1 MNLEPTASSSSY
13 EDDSSSSE
21 EEETDSPVVKAS
33 LPVTTANSSSSEE
46 EEEETD
52 SESETEPVHDSK
64 DGSKPKIT
72 ANSLSDSPVVKPDS
86 SNKVEAPINT
96 ANSSSEEE
104 EEETDSES
112 ETEQEEVEA
121 VKPPPDS
128 SSKVPVPTANSSSE
142 EEEEETDSESETD
155 PVETSPKLETTEV
168 EADSP
173 AVKPPTDSNKVE
185 TTKKRSIETMDEG
198 GEAKRIKTDSGG
210 DDDDKKI
217 TVFQETKKNYF
228 QRVWTEED
236 EITVLQ
242 GIIDYQNETGSS
254 AFDDRNALYEL
265 LKQSL
270 SFTPTKTQFSEK
282 IRSLKKKF
290 ENNRGK
296 EKKRGEAPAFSKP
309 HDLETFR
316 LSKFV
321 WGGDGIMSNAIE
333 VEPPV
338 LKLVAPAAVKKQ
350 EFGVSIVEALARF
363 GVDNLFAKKGW
374 SKLSL
379 EDKKRLEV
387 EWEALQL
394 EELRFYSRKSRFI
407 HDAVTKMAEASQRDH

>member
-1 MNLEPTASSSSY
+1 MNLEPTSSSSSY

-21 EEETDSPVVKAS
+21 EETDSPVLKAS
-33 LPVTTANSSSSEE
+33 LPVTTANSSSSE

-72 ANSLSDSPVVKPDS
+72 ANSLSDSPVVKPPADS
-86 SNKVEAPINT
+86 SNKVEAPMNT
-96 ANSSSEEE
+96 ANSSSE

-128 SSKVPVPTANSSSE
+128 SSKVPVNSSSE

-155 PVETSPKLETTEV
+155 PVETSSKLETTEV
-168 EADSP
+168 EPDSP

-185 TTKKRSIETMDEG
+185 TSQNPFVTKKRPIDETMDD
-198 GEAKRIKTDSGG
+198 GEAKRIKPVSGG

-242 GIIDYQNETGSS
+242 GIIDYQNETG
-254 AFDDRNALYEL
+254 ANPFDDKNALYEL
-265 LKQSL
+265 LKQSI
-270 SFTPTKTQFSEK
+270 SFNVTKTQFSEK

-290 ENNRGK
+290 DNNREK

-333 VEPPV
+333 VKPPV

-350 EFGVSIVEALARF
+350 EFVSIVEPLARF
-363 GVDNLFAKKGW
+363 GVDDLFAKKGW

-394 EELRFYSRKSRFI
+394 EELRFYARKSRFI
-407 HDAVTKMAEASQRDH
+407 HDAVTKMAEASKQDN